1 MTSIIIDDNFVKS
14 RLSQVI
20 RNCLGYVAFSRELRG
35 KLLQKQAREVINL
48 LSEDELLP
56 QERIGLCLADDN
68 LSAPE
73 DFIQR
78 RGRLSYDQ

>member
-1 MTSIIIDDNFVKS
+1 LINVNIPKTLEKS

-35 KLLQKQAREVINL
+35 KLLQKQAREVIEL
-48 LSEDELLP
+48 LSDDGLLP

-78 RGRLSYDQ
+78 RGEVRL